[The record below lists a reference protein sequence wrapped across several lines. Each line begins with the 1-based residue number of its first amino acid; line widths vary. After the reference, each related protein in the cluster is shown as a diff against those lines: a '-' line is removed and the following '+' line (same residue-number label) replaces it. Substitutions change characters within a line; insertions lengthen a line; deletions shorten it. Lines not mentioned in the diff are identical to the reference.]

1 MPISLLLET
10 YMAHV
15 FEGQSLRSLAREQ
28 NTHASTVMRR
38 VRRVEDARHN
48 NASLNEILESQE
60 TALRLLNSPS
70 TSTAASEVS
79 NSTAFRTRENS
90 PNC

>member
-15 FEGQSLRSLAREQ
+15 FEGRSLRSLAREQ
-28 NTHASTVMRR
+28 NTHASTIMRR